1 MSCDQGLGE
10 ILGAWIRFG
19 YGNDKA
25 AVDYKSLYSGGINIS
40 GKLWGRE
47 QDNAGFGYAYLRGGN
62 TALDR
67 TQVGE
72 GYVRFG
78 LNDYLGLTL
87 SVQYM
92 DDRYEEGAGDDAEGW
107 IFGIRMTAEF

>member
-1 MSCDQGLGE
+1 M
-10 ILGAWIRFG
+10 
-19 YGNDKA
+19 
-25 AVDYKSLYSGGINIS
+25 
-40 GKLWGRE
+40 
-47 QDNAGFGYAYLRGGN
+47 
-62 TALDR
+62 
-67 TQVGE
+67 
-72 GYVRFG
+72 RFG